1 LCKSSSPQST
11 PTISAS
17 ALICF
22 AAAIASNVTLRS
34 SPSLVSPITI
44 IFSLMSF
51 YLLSSLGF
59 IVLLL
64 HFYVRILIPAP
75 DLLLRLQALS
85 LPLFQRVKR
94 FPLFLFLVPVHLH
107 LDQDH
112 LFPILPTV
120 SFSPS

>member
-1 LCKSSSPQST
+1 PAFLWF
-11 PTISAS
+11 
-17 ALICF
+17 F
-22 AAAIASNVTLRS
+22 AALSSYVTLLS
-34 SPSLVSPITI
+34 FPSLLSPTTI

-51 YLLSSLGF
+51 YLLPSLGF
-59 IVLLL
+59 LVLLL
-64 HFYVRILIPAP
+64 HFLVMILIPAP
-75 DLLLRLQALS
+75 DLLLRLQALY

>member
-1 LCKSSSPQST
+1 QKTLTKNA
-11 PTISAS
+11 I
-17 ALICF
+17 ALSCF
-22 AAAIASNVTLRS
+22 AAAIASIITLLS
-34 SPSLVSPITI
+34 SPALVSPITI
-44 IFSLMSF
+44 IFLLMSF
-51 YLLSSLGF
+51 CLLSF
-59 IVLLL
+59 IV
-64 HFYVRILIPAP
+64 FILFFFHLYLMILFPAP
-75 DLLLRLQALS
+75 DLLLRLQALY